1 MPPLPLASP
10 EFPMQ
15 MIVADYFD
23 VKGKSWLVLADRF
36 TGWLSLF
43 YFPKEAS
50 SSDLVKRLKDYFS
63 VFGIAE
69 HLSSDSGPQFRSSQ
83 FQSFM
88 KSWGVEHRVSS
99 AYHPKSNLRAETAVK
114 SAKRIV
120 MDNTKLDGTPEWD
133 KLTRAIMQ
141 HRNTPDTEYGLS
153 PSQLLYGRPIR
164 DFLPIRPGQF
174 SPHEVWVD
182 CKEKRELAM
191 RKRIFKGAERWTEH
205 TKDLPPL
212 AIGSKVLVQNQ
223 YGAGKISK
231 RWDKSGMVL
240 EDLGFNKYRIK
251 IDGSGRITDRNRQF
265 LRKFT
270 PLTPTLPGPSPGNP
284 STPTCIERDPVDNPI
299 PVLDRHPVVDP
310 TPVTPERVSFPNPS
324 SEVPSVPP
332 VVPDLP
338 QSPTVA
344 MPPVTPDSPQSPTFE
359 TPPSSPV
366 VPEPMTP
373 RSFEPRR
380 STRVRKPPD
389 RFGYNKF

>member
-1 MPPLPLASP
+1 MYGRRTIIPRSLRRQVLESLHSAHQCPVRMTDRAKQSVYWPGISTDIDNIRSSCSYCSRNAPSLPSMPPLPLASP

-23 VKGKSWLVLADRF
+23 AKGKSWLVLADRF

-164 DFLPIRPGQF
+164 DFLPIKPGEF

-191 RKRIFKGAERWTEH
+191 RKRIFKGAE
-205 TKDLPPL
+205 
-212 AIGSKVLVQNQ
+212 
-223 YGAGKISK
+223 
-231 RWDKSGMVL
+231 
-240 EDLGFNKYRIK
+240 
-251 IDGSGRITDRNRQF
+251 
-265 LRKFT
+265 
-270 PLTPTLPGPSPGNP
+270 
-284 STPTCIERDPVDNPI
+284 
-299 PVLDRHPVVDP
+299 
-310 TPVTPERVSFPNPS
+310 
-324 SEVPSVPP
+324 
-332 VVPDLP
+332 
-338 QSPTVA
+338 
-344 MPPVTPDSPQSPTFE
+344 
-359 TPPSSPV
+359 
-366 VPEPMTP
+366 
-373 RSFEPRR
+373 
-380 STRVRKPPD
+380 
-389 RFGYNKF
+389 